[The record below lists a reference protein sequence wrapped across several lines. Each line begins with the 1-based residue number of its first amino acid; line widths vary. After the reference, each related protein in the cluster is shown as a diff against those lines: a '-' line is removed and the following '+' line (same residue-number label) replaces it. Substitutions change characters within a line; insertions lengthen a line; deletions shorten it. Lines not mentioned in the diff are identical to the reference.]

1 MANERIE
8 GKVVGVK
15 IEDQFLRCQA
25 DATLNITINTEQD
38 EECKDLDY
46 VGDNVAGASGNLI
59 WEDSSISTAAWSIDL
74 NAGMFYDSVAGE
86 VDFVDEVVNKD
97 NVVFSVQ
104 FVIPSKGEGTSAKY
118 FEGDA
123 VLTSLSL
130 NAPTTG
136 KATQDL
142 SFTGKG
148 KPTWTKVPYVAP
160 GGE

>member
-15 IEDQFLRCQA
+15 VNDEFLRCQA

-59 WEDSSISTAAWSIDL
+59 WEDNSVTSVVWSIDL
-74 NAGMFYDSVAGE
+74 NAGMFYDSIVGE
-86 VDFVDEVVNKD
+86 VDFVDEVVNKN

-104 FVIPSKGEGTSAKY
+104 FVIPSKGTGTSAKY

-148 KPTWTKVPYVAP
+148 KPT
-160 GGE
+160 GLS

>member
-15 IEDQFLRCQA
+15 VNDKFLRCQA

-46 VGDNVAGASGNLI
+46 VGNDVSGTSGSLT
-59 WEDSSISTAAWSIDL
+59 WEDSSISTVTWSIDL
-74 NAGMFYDSVAGE
+74 NAGMFYDTISGE

-104 FVIPSKGEGTSAKY
+104 FVIPSKGNGTSAKY

-148 KPTWTKVPYVAP
+148 KPTWTKVPYASP
-160 GGE
+160 GA